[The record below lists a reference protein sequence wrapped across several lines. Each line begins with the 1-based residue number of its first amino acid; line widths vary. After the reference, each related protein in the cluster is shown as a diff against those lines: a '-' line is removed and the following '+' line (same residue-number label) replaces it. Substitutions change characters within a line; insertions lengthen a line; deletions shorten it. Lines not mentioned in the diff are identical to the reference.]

1 MENTLFGVVQVL
13 EIVLYLQPFMKKAL
27 KYCRIIFAAYL
38 ALYMLCNAAF
48 LHNHIIDGQNI
59 SHAHIF
65 TGAEHSASEAQ
76 LIQFYNTTSSLAAE
90 VLSVPQEYIL
100 SVEDSLQQLQEILTC
115 RELETSTLRGPPAL
129 LI

>member
-1 MENTLFGVVQVL
+1 
-13 EIVLYLQPFMKKAL
+13 MKKAL
-27 KYCRIIFAAYL
+27 KYCKIIFAAYL

-65 TGAEHSASEAQ
+65 TGAEHTASDAQ
-76 LIQFYNTTSSLAAE
+76 LIQFYNTTSALAAE
-90 VLSVPQEYIL
+90 VVFVPQEIIL
-100 SVEDSLQQLQEILTC
+100 SVEDSLLQLQEIFTC

>member
-1 MENTLFGVVQVL
+1 
-13 EIVLYLQPFMKKAL
+13 
-27 KYCRIIFAAYL
+27 
-38 ALYMLCNAAF
+38 MLCNAAF
-48 LHNHIIDGQNI
+48 IHNHIIDGQNI

-76 LIQFYNTTSSLAAE
+76 VIQFYNTTSALAAE
-90 VLSVPQEYIL
+90 DLSVPQEYIL